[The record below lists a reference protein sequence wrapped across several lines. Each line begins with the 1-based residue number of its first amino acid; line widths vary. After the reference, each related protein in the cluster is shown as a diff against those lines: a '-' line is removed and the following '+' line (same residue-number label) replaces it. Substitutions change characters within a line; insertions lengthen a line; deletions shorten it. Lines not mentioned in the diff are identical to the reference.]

1 MDLKG
6 NLEPI
11 IAMFD
16 KIQRFT
22 NAKANSMGKKTKHFE
37 ITDFNDEEELVS
49 KTQKKKMAADLRDL
63 AKDIAAMPKSKLA
76 ELDLPE
82 QFLDAIK
89 ESKRITSHI
98 ASKRHFQYM
107 GKLLIKLDHVAI
119 QEKLLQQN
127 NMDGHYQVRDEVI
140 NTWIEQ
146 LATDESVLIDHL
158 YQNYSHDEVGQ
169 LRQTLRNY
177 KKKPNDSNQRKKL
190 FQTLRGLDKQH
201 ELPHPM
207 TLT

>member
-1 MDLKG
+1 
-6 NLEPI
+6 
-11 IAMFD
+11 
-16 KIQRFT
+16 
-22 NAKANSMGKKTKHFE
+22 MGKKTKNFE
-37 ITDFNDEEELVS
+37 ITDFHDEEEVVS

-63 AKDIAAMPKSKLA
+63 AKEIAAMPKSKLK

-82 QFLDAIK
+82 QFLDAIE

-127 NMDGHYQVRDEVI
+127 NMDGHYQIRDEVI
-140 NTWIEQ
+140 NAWIEQ
-146 LATDESVLIDHL
+146 FSIDETALINHL
-158 YQNYSHDEVGQ
+158 YQCYSHDDLGQ
-169 LRQTLRNY
+169 LRQTLRNH
-177 KKKPNDSNQRKKL
+177 KKKPDDSNQRKKL
-190 FQTLRGLDKQH
+190 FQLLRSLDKQQ

-207 TLT
+207 SLT